1 MATAMEL
8 PAEIRELQGKGASRR
23 LRRAGLVP
31 GIVYGGGKDPVAIQ
45 LQHAGLIRATENES
59 FYSSILE
66 LTVGDGR
73 TQKVVLRDLHRHP
86 AAELIMHIDFQR
98 VSDKEKLRISV
109 PLNFTGE
116 EESPAGKQS
125 GVVISHQ
132 MTEIEI
138 SCFPKDIPEHIEV
151 DLSEMDVGDS
161 VHLAQI
167 KLPEGVEIIALTH
180 GDAGEL
186 TVASAQHVQ
195 TAATTTDEEGEEA
208 EGEEGAPAAA
218 EPSDDDEG
226 E

>member
-45 LQHAGLIRATENES
+45 LPHKSLIRATENES

-66 LTVGDGR
+66 LKVGDGR
-73 TQKVVLRDLHRHP
+73 TQKVVLRDMHRHP

-98 VSDKEKLRISV
+98 VSDTEKLRISV
-109 PLNFTGE
+109 PLNFVGE
-116 EESPAGKQS
+116 DQSPAGKQS

-132 MTEIEI
+132 MTEVEI
-138 SCFPKDIPEHIEV
+138 SCFPKDIPEHIDV

-167 KLPEGVEIIALTH
+167 ELPEGVETIALTH

-195 TAATTTDEEGEEA
+195 TAAATTDEEGDEA
-208 EGEEGAPAAA
+208 APAEDGAPA
-218 EPSDDDEG
+218 EPEAGDEG
-226 E
+226 GE